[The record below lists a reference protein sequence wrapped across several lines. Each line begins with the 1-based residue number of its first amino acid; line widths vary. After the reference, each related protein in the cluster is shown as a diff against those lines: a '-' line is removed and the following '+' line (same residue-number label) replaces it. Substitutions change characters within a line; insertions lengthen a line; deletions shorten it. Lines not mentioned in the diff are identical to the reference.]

1 MRLLLQEATVMT
13 LSPQVA
19 QATPELSE
27 PVHRPLYRVEERG
40 TPNRVER
47 FLRAFEAILRHTNYR
62 ALLDLYARSRVKC
75 TRCADVCPVY
85 QVTRDP
91 RDVPCYRSDLLL
103 KVYQRYFTTSGWMGG
118 MFGSNADL
126 TEADID
132 EMMNS
137 FYRCTACRR
146 CSLECPMGIDHAL
159 ITHLGRYVLCE
170 TRLAPRALQVSCR
183 EQLEGSTGNTSA
195 VPLGALRGNLEFLE
209 EEIQEGKGV
218 AAKLPLDRED
228 VEYVF
233 FAPVSD
239 YLMEADTLMG
249 NALVLHASG
258 EGENWTIGSQNYDA
272 INYGLFYSDWIL
284 ERNIKRVV
292 AEVRRLRARAI
303 LVGECGHAS
312 RSAKQFVPIFG
323 GPNPPPVI
331 NCMELALRK
340 FREGKLR
347 LKPRCIEGRVTY
359 HDPCNLARSGWIV
372 EQPRE
377 LLRHIA
383 KDFVEMAP
391 NGMRNYCCG
400 GGGGTVSIDE
410 MHDFRMQ
417 IGGKVKV
424 DQIRASGADVVV
436 APCANCKKQLRE
448 LVDHHKLNVTIKG
461 LHDLLYEA
469 VEV

>member
-1 MRLLLQEATVMT
+1 MM
-13 LSPQVA
+13 LSPQAA
-19 QATPELSE
+19 QVPGEAPQ
-27 PVHRPLYRVEERG
+27 PVYRPLYRVEVREP
-40 TPNRVER
+40 PNRVDR

-75 TRCADVCPVY
+75 TRCADVCHVY

-91 RDVPCYRSDLLL
+91 RDVPCYRSDLLV
-103 KVYQRYFTTSGWMGG
+103 KVYQRYFTAGGWMGG
-118 MFGSNADL
+118 MFASNADL
-126 TEADID
+126 TESDIE
-132 EMMNS
+132 EMMDS

-159 ITHLGRYVLCE
+159 ITHLGRYILSE
-170 TRLAPRALQVSCR
+170 TRLPPRALQVSSR

-209 EEIQEGKGV
+209 EEIQEGKGIAV
-218 AAKLPLDRED
+218 KLPVDRED

-249 NALVLHASG
+249 NALVLHACG
-258 EGENWTIGSQNYDA
+258 EGENWTIGSENYDA

-284 ERNIKRVV
+284 ERNIKRLI
-292 AEVRRLRARAI
+292 AEVRRLRGKTI
-303 LVGECGHAS
+303 LIGECGHAS
-312 RSAKQFVPIFG
+312 RSAKHFVPIFG

-331 NCMELALRK
+331 NCMELAYRK

-347 LKPRCIEGRVTY
+347 LKPKCIEGRVTY
-359 HDPCNLARSGWIV
+359 HDPCNISRSGWIV
-372 EQPRE
+372 DQPRE
-377 LLRHIA
+377 LLKHIA
-383 KDFVEMAP
+383 KDYVEMAP
-391 NGMRNYCCG
+391 NGTRNYCCG

-417 IGGKVKV
+417 IGGKVKAE
-424 DQIRASGADVVV
+424 QIRATGADIVV